1 MEYFYLFLAVLFG
14 TASNTF
20 ANNAQGFTKFL
31 PSLLSGITIV
41 LCMLCLSNVMKT
53 VPVGITYAI
62 FAGFT
67 IIATVLIGII
77 RFNQMPNF
85 YSFIGLFLIICGVLI
100 VNLFGRV

>member
-1 MEYFYLFLAVLFG
+1 MPYFYLFLAVIFG

-31 PSLLSGITIV
+31 PSLLSAITIV

-53 VPVGITYAI
+53 IPVGITYAI

-67 IIATVLIGII
+67 IIATVIIGII
-77 RFNQMPNF
+77 RFNQLPNI
-85 YSFIGLFLIICGVLI
+85 YSFIGLFLIICGVLV
-100 VNLFGRV
+100 VNLFGKI